1 MHPCNA
7 YASAHTATVPQGQ
20 EGGLAENHE
29 EQVNTR
35 GQGRQHRRKSQ
46 KKPREVF
53 ESSGIPLLLCGSSGR
68 RQEPVERAR
77 EDGACQEQSS
87 KFTWYV

>member
-7 YASAHTATVPQGQ
+7 YACAHPAAVPHGQ
-20 EGGLAENHE
+20 EGGLAEDHE
-29 EQVNTR
+29 EQVSAR
-35 GQGRQHRRKSQ
+35 GQGRQDRRKSQ
-46 KKPREVF
+46 KKPGEVF

-77 EDGACQEQSS
+77 
-87 KFTWYV
+87 